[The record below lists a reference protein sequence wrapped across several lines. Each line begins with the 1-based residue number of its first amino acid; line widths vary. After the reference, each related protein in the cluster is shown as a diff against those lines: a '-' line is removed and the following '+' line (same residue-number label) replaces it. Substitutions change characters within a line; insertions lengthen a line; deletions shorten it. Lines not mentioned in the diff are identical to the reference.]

1 MSKNRYQSFVTLA
14 LLLTIGFSPALAFA
28 KNEKSN
34 NGNRGKSQVAQVQKL
49 ENKLEKKEDKR
60 ERDED
65 DREEKKDKRE
75 DKREEAKER
84 AEKVRESTKSCL
96 KAFGHLIAPGF
107 IKKNGELNPSSYCFL
122 PFGIAKKFGGWNNG
136 TTTPDTI
143 APVITSIT
151 SVTGI
156 NDVVV
161 KWNTNEKADSTIF
174 WSKVSPVDMST
185 ASSSTKS
192 NLTRDH
198 KIIVSGLQASTTYYA
213 VVSSKDKAGNT
224 ATSNQFSF
232 TTKGLPTDTVAP
244 VISSVALVVGTST
257 VNVAWSTNEQAT
269 SKLFY
274 STVSPLVLTASTTNV
289 VASGTSTMSHSLQ
302 ATGLA
307 TSTAYAFVVQSTD
320 NSGNI
325 TNSPEF
331 TATTTSGL

>member
-14 LLLTIGFSPALAFA
+14 LLIAIGFSPAMAFA

-34 NGNRGKSQVAQVQKL
+34 NGNKNKASVAQVQKL
-49 ENKLEKKEDKR
+49 EYKSEKKEEKR
-60 ERDED
+60 EDY
-65 DREEKKDKRE
+65 REEKKDKRE
-75 DKREEAKER
+75 DKREEKKDK
-84 AEKVRESTKSCL
+84 AEFRRESTKSCL

-107 IKKNGELNPSSYCFL
+107 IKKNGELNPSSYCLL
-122 PFGIAKKFGGWNNG
+122 PFGISKKFSGWNNG

-143 APVITSIT
+143 APLISSIT
-151 SVTGI
+151 SVTGT

-161 KWNTNEKADSTIF
+161 RWTTNEKADSTIF
-174 WSKVSPVDMST
+174 WSKVFPVDMNT

-192 NLTRDH
+192 DLTRDH
-198 KIIVSGLQASTTYYA
+198 KLTVSGLQASTTYYA
-213 VVSSKDKAGNT
+213 VVRSKDKAGNT
-224 ATSNQFSF
+224 ATSSQFSF
-232 TTKGLPTDTVAP
+232 TTKGLPTDTTVP

-289 VASGTSTMSHSLQ
+289 VASGTLSTSHSLQ

-307 TSTAYAFVVQSTD
+307 TSTAYSFVVQSTD